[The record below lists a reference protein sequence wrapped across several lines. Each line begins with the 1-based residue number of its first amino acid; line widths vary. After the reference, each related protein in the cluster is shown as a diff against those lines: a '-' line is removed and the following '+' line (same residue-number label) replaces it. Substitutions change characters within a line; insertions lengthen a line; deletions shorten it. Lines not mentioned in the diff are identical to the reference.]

1 MLIERVS
8 LFMRIYS
15 FRKTDRRG
23 VRVTILHVNVLGN
36 VMLSPHAKEVQNQL

>member
-15 FRKTDRRG
+15 FRKTDRIG

-36 VMLSPHAKEVQNQL
+36 VMSPHAKEVQNQL